1 MNYSLFWTSLL
12 GQADAV
18 ELLKSRGASVN
29 VINDAPR
36 ALMTSELLSKVEAT
50 PVYLDLP
57 VFLAF
62 KSNANGSA
70 STLGRNALSVL
81 GGRELQFLL

>member
-1 MNYSLFWTSLL
+1 MEKRTTTDRAY
-12 GQADAV
+12 
-18 ELLKSRGASVN
+18 ELLTLLDVVFGSSRRCRAAQARGASVN

-36 ALMTSELLSKVEAT
+36 ALMTSELLSKVEAS

-62 KSNANGSA
+62 
-70 STLGRNALSVL
+70 
-81 GGRELQFLL
+81 